1 MNWFGLLTCASIVV
15 AIVGRFAYEFGY
27 ERAIRDI
34 SVNKNWCLNRK

>member
-1 MNWFGLLTCASIVV
+1 MNWFGFLTCGSIVV
-15 AIVGRFAYEFGY
+15 AIFGRIVYEMGY